1 MSWSKSENEGRTCWE
16 RQDGARL
23 YSTQEIDALEAFERK
38 QAEERNKSLMHNH
51 IRYSDE
57 LDKEINQALYNEEMN
72 PITYIILLCMFIGA
86 IIYAFLNN

>member
-1 MSWSKSENEGRTCWE
+1 MSWHKNTQGGKVCWE

-38 QAEERNKSLMHNH
+38 QSEERNKSLMHNH

-57 LDKEINQALYNEEMN
+57 LDRNIDQDLYNEEMS
-72 PITYIILLCMFIGA
+72 PITVIILLCMFIGA
-86 IIYAFLNN
+86 IIFMLLNK